1 MGQRENITFLDK
13 QSVNS
18 LLVLLFSWNLF
29 IIRKN
34 MHSAGFILSRV
45 VFESCLLTLHAVCG
59 FVCGVCALQFIPLP
73 PEGSV
78 ATSLLTGKPAPSPLF
93 STGPSDGFSCHVN
106 PSKLIA
112 VAQREGERREAV

>member
-59 FVCGVCALQFIPLP
+59 FVCGVFIPLP